1 VKVVILA
8 GGYGSRFGKVTDFL
22 PKPMIPVGPFPILW
36 HIMRYYAHFG
46 HSEFIICTGYKSE
59 VIKEFFLNLEAYSN
73 DFTIDFSGSPCGEMV
88 FHRSGESFAPTV
100 TLAYTGEHSMTGS
113 RIKQIKH
120 YLGDD
125 PEFLL
130 TYGDGVT
137 DMDLDQ
143 LISFHRGHGKMA
155 TLTAVYPPARFGD
168 LHFQGDNVTRFA
180 EKHGQQGAMVNGGY
194 YVFNRQVLEYLDVE
208 PGCVLEKDP
217 LNRISQEGQLMAFRH
232 HGYWQCM
239 DTTRDLE
246 GLQESWNSCQA
257 PWKVWGATDRATKCS
272 GDASSKPSR
281 RHVK

>member
-1 VKVVILA
+1 MKVVILA

-46 HSEFIICTGYKSE
+46 HNEFIVCVGYKSE

-73 DFTIDFSGSPCGEMV
+73 DFTIDFSGSSCGEMT
-88 FHRSGESFAPTV
+88 FHRSGEPFAPMV

-113 RIKQIKH
+113 RIKQVEH

-137 DMDLDQ
+137 DMDLNQ
-143 LISFHRGHGKMA
+143 LISFHRGHRKLA

-168 LHFQGDNVTRFA
+168 LHFEGHNVTRFA
-180 EKHGQQGAMVNGGY
+180 EKQGHQGAMVNGGY
-194 YVFNRQVLEYLDVE
+194 YVFNRQVLDYLDVE

-246 GLQESWNSCQA
+246 GLQESWNTSRA
-257 PWKVWGATDRATKCS
+257 PWKVWGATDQTMQCS
-272 GDASSKPSR
+272 GDEPSKPSR